1 MKLYEVNQMIEGIF
15 EQLVDPETGE
25 IVENEALLAQL
36 DSLQMERSRIL
47 EYLAKLVLN
56 TRSQMAALKEEEK
69 RLKERRASLERKD
82 TRLMEILDR
91 ECAGEKTDC
100 GVATVCYRKTTKV
113 EVGDDATAVSWLM
126 ENGHIPSF
134 CTACYRE
141 GRTGDRFMSL
151 CKSGQIL
158 NCCHP
163 NALMT
168 LTEYLVDYASDATKE
183 VGYKMVEDE
192 LERIPKEKVRG
203 IAKDNIAAI
212 KASNRRDF
220 RF

>member
-1 MKLYEVNQMIEGIF
+1 MKLYEVNQLIEGIF

-25 IVENEALLAQL
+25 VVENEALLAQL

-82 TRLMEILDR
+82 SRLMEILDR

-113 EVGDDATAVSWLM
+113 EVGDDTAAVSWLM
-126 ENGHIPSF
+126 ENGHSQ
-134 CTACYRE
+134 CYRVPAPE
-141 GRTGDRFMSL
+141 ISKTDVKKLLSAGTEIPGVALVQDYSCSL
-151 CKSGQIL
+151 
-158 NCCHP
+158 
-163 NALMT
+163 
-168 LTEYLVDYASDATKE
+168 
-183 VGYKMVEDE
+183 
-192 LERIPKEKVRG
+192 R
-203 IAKDNIAAI
+203 
-212 KASNRRDF
+212 
-220 RF
+220 

>member
-113 EVGDDATAVSWLM
+113 EVGDDGTAVSWLM
-126 ENGHIPSF
+126 DHGH
-134 CTACYRE
+134 TQCYRVPAPE
-141 GRTGDRFMSL
+141 ISKTEVKKLLAAGTEVPGVALVQDYSCSL
-151 CKSGQIL
+151 
-158 NCCHP
+158 
-163 NALMT
+163 
-168 LTEYLVDYASDATKE
+168 
-183 VGYKMVEDE
+183 
-192 LERIPKEKVRG
+192 R
-203 IAKDNIAAI
+203 
-212 KASNRRDF
+212 
-220 RF
+220 

>member
-82 TRLMEILDR
+82 TRIMEILDR

-126 ENGHIPSF
+126 DHGH
-134 CTACYRE
+134 TQCYRVPAPE
-141 GRTGDRFMSL
+141 ISKTEVKKLLVAGTEVPGVALVQDYSCSL
-151 CKSGQIL
+151 
-158 NCCHP
+158 
-163 NALMT
+163 
-168 LTEYLVDYASDATKE
+168 
-183 VGYKMVEDE
+183 
-192 LERIPKEKVRG
+192 R
-203 IAKDNIAAI
+203 
-212 KASNRRDF
+212 
-220 RF
+220 

>member
-56 TRSQMAALKEEEK
+56 TRSQMAALKE
-69 RLKERRASLERKD
+69 RRASLERKD

-126 ENGHIPSF
+126 ENGH
-134 CTACYRE
+134 TQCYRVPAPE
-141 GRTGDRFMSL
+141 IS
-151 CKSGQIL
+151 K
-158 NCCHP
+158 
-163 NALMT
+163 
-168 LTEYLVDYASDATKE
+168 TEVKKLLAAGTE
-183 VGYKMVEDE
+183 V
-192 LERIPKEKVRG
+192 PG
-203 IAKDNIAAI
+203 IALVQDY
-212 KASNRRDF
+212 SCSLR
-220 RF
+220 

>member
-126 ENGHIPSF
+126 DHGH
-134 CTACYRE
+134 TQCYRVPAPE
-141 GRTGDRFMSL
+141 ISKTEVKKLLAAGTEVPGVVLVQDYSCSL
-151 CKSGQIL
+151 
-158 NCCHP
+158 
-163 NALMT
+163 
-168 LTEYLVDYASDATKE
+168 
-183 VGYKMVEDE
+183 
-192 LERIPKEKVRG
+192 R
-203 IAKDNIAAI
+203 
-212 KASNRRDF
+212 
-220 RF
+220 